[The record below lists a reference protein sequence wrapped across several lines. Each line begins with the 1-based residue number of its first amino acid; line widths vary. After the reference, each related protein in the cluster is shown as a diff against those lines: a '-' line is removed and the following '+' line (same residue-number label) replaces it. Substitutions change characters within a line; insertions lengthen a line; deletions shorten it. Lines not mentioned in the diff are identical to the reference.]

1 MNGLL
6 PMKRFSSLLKLIP
19 PVALYSVAFNSIA
32 DPYFG
37 MPPSYEDATTYTIHL
52 KPGDEKEINMHEF
65 FRLSSEGYTSIR
77 IKVADTS
84 PKGNRKKPAR
94 LYPVRQDYVSERI
107 PHCRLLRQHDYDDN
121 YRVLLDNTIYE
132 SNLSYDDAILLI
144 GKLVSVNSCTF

>member
-1 MNGLL
+1 
-6 PMKRFSSLLKLIP
+6 MKRLLTFIVTLSLC
-19 PVALYSVAFNSIA
+19 SIA
-32 DPYFG
+32 QFSIAAQYLD

-52 KPGDEKEINMHEF
+52 KPGDDREINMSEI

-77 IKVADTS
+77 IKVATT
-84 PKGNRKKPAR
+84 NRVNRTKPTR
-94 LYPVRQDYVSERI
+94 RYPFYHNDIAERI

-121 YRVLLDNTIYE
+121 YRVLLDNTIYQ

>member
-1 MNGLL
+1 
-6 PMKRFSSLLKLIP
+6 MKRSSFLLKLIP
-19 PVALYSVAFNSIA
+19 SLSLCSIA
-32 DPYFG
+32 LHSIAAPYFD

-52 KPGDEKEINMHEF
+52 KPGDDTEIKMHEF

-84 PKGNRKKPAR
+84 PKGNRKKSPR
-94 LYPVRQDYVSERI
+94 LYPVRQDYISERV
-107 PHCRLLRQHDYDDN
+107 PHCRLLKQHDYEDN